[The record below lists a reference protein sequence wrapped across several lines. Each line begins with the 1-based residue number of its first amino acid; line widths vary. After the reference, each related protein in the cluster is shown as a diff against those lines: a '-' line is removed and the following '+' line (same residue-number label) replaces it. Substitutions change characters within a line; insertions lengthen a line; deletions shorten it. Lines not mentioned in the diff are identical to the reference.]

1 MKKKAVIIAI
11 DKIVSKYIEEQLNSL
26 FDDLIDFDAYSLEEG
41 ISGKI
46 ACDICI
52 YPIED
57 DIFNIAEKF
66 MPGTKFLSVKRT
78 LLKEGWKK
86 IEAIPYG
93 TRVLL
98 VNSSM
103 KLSIEAIS
111 FLLEMGANHIDY
123 IPYSPGVDTFPKDIK
138 VAVTP
143 NEVELVP
150 YDIDEI
156 INIGDRVIDSTTLF
170 DILTSLKLLNN
181 ETKARIG
188 DYITTTIS
196 KGSSVLNFFNQFIAE
211 KDFISDI
218 VNASDYIVIACD
230 ADNRIIYQS
239 KIESSI
245 SKEILYGIRID
256 QYFNNTDI
264 IRPGEIYYEI
274 FDIKGKEYFVNK
286 MDRFKDG
293 ELIAKIYAIVKCK
306 DLENVVN
313 SYKKHLKLNLG
324 KARYTFEDIV
334 GNSQAIKKV
343 KKIAS
348 TAAKTNLDILIEGET
363 GTGKELFANSI
374 HNESMRKNGP
384 FIAFNC
390 AAISSNLLESELF
403 GYEEGAFTGAKKGGK
418 KGLIEAADDGTLF
431 LDEIGEIS
439 KEAQVKLLRVLQE
452 REVVK
457 VGGITRIPINIRV
470 IAATNHDLH
479 ELVRNN
485 EFRKDLYYRL
495 NVVSIKIPPLRE
507 RKEDIVML
515 ISSFLKNRNT
525 KLKFNEDVLNVF
537 QSYDWPG
544 NVRELLNCVEYML
557 GMTEEMSV
565 DELPNNIKRGVDVS
579 TRNESYPSI
588 LGDYRQKE
596 KLSIIRVIN
605 EFNRRGKK
613 IGRRAI
619 SDELR
624 KIDIIISENEVR
636 SLLNELKESG
646 LVEVHKGRAG
656 TVVTTKGKEL

>member
-1 MKKKAVIIAI
+1 
-11 DKIVSKYIEEQLNSL
+11 
-26 FDDLIDFDAYSLEEG
+26 
-41 ISGKI
+41 
-46 ACDICI
+46 
-52 YPIED
+52 
-57 DIFNIAEKF
+57 
-66 MPGTKFLSVKRT
+66 
-78 LLKEGWKK
+78 
-86 IEAIPYG
+86 
-93 TRVLL
+93 
-98 VNSSM
+98 
-103 KLSIEAIS
+103 
-111 FLLEMGANHIDY
+111 
-123 IPYSPGVDTFPKDIK
+123 
-138 VAVTP
+138 
-143 NEVELVP
+143 
-150 YDIDEI
+150 
-156 INIGDRVIDSTTLF
+156 
-170 DILTSLKLLNN
+170 
-181 ETKARIG
+181 
-188 DYITTTIS
+188 
-196 KGSSVLNFFNQFIAE
+196 
-211 KDFISDI
+211 
-218 VNASDYIVIACD
+218 
-230 ADNRIIYQS
+230 
-239 KIESSI
+239 
-245 SKEILYGIRID
+245 
-256 QYFNNTDI
+256 
-264 IRPGEIYYEI
+264 
-274 FDIKGKEYFVNK
+274 
-286 MDRFKDG
+286 
-293 ELIAKIYAIVKCK
+293 
-306 DLENVVN
+306 
-313 SYKKHLKLNLG
+313 
-324 KARYTFEDIV
+324 
-334 GNSQAIKKV
+334 
-343 KKIAS
+343 
-348 TAAKTNLDILIEGET
+348 
-363 GTGKELFANSI
+363 
-374 HNESMRKNGP
+374 MRKNGP